1 MLTILNEPF
10 NVNDLIF
17 IFLQLLK
24 FKMKKAKNSF
34 LLIVLVFM
42 AISCKPKENMVYM
55 ENQKSNIDN
64 EVRQA
69 VFEGTHLQTGDLLDI
84 KVAAFDDNAVRPFN
98 LNTMTQ
104 AGNSTEILP
113 NQTVQNG
120 PAGYL
125 VSNEGYII
133 FPVLGKLYV
142 QNMTLSQLREDLEK
156 RLLEYL
162 TDPLVSVRQLNFNIT
177 VLGEVKKPGQYT
189 SASDKV
195 TLLQALG
202 MAGDMTDYGDR
213 TKVKLVRHEN
223 GADNTYVI
231 DFTEKNITSSPYYY
245 MQQNDVLYV
254 EPDANKKII
263 AGTNPNR
270 TLIFSIIGSAVAI
283 VSILI
288 STIK

>member
-1 MLTILNEPF
+1 M
-10 NVNDLIF
+10 
-17 IFLQLLK
+17 
-24 FKMKKAKNSF
+24 F
-34 LLIVLVFM
+34 LL

-55 ENQKSNIDN
+55 ENQNSNIDQ
-64 EVRQA
+64 EVKQA
-69 VFEGTHLQTGDLLDI
+69 VFQGTHLQSGDLLDI
-84 KVAAFDDNAVRPFN
+84 KVTAFDDNAVRPFN

-104 AGNSTEILP
+104 AGNSTEFIP
-113 NQTVQNG
+113 NQNVQTG
-120 PAGYL
+120 PVGYL
-125 VSNEGYII
+125 VSNEGYIL
-133 FPVLGKLYV
+133 FPVLGKIFV
-142 QNMTLSQLREDLEK
+142 QNLTMSQLREDLET

-162 TDPLVSVRQLNFNIT
+162 TDPLVSIRQLNFNIT

-202 MAGDMTDYGDR
+202 MAGDMTDNGDR

-223 GADNTYVI
+223 GSDQTYVI

-263 AGTNPNR
+263 ANVNPNR
-270 TLIFSIIGSAVAI
+270 TLVFSIIGSAIALL
-283 VSILI
+283 SLI
-288 STIK
+288 IRF

>member
-1 MLTILNEPF
+1 
-10 NVNDLIF
+10 
-17 IFLQLLK
+17 
-24 FKMKKAKNSF
+24 
-34 LLIVLVFM
+34 
-42 AISCKPKENMVYM
+42 MVYM
-55 ENQKSNIDN
+55 ENQTSNIDQ
-64 EVRQA
+64 EVKQA
-69 VFEGTHLQTGDLLDI
+69 VFQGTHLQSGDLLDI

-104 AGNSTEILP
+104 AGNSNEFIP
-113 NQTVQNG
+113 NQNVQTG
-120 PAGYL
+120 PVGYL
-125 VSNEGYII
+125 VSNEGYIV
-133 FPVLGKLYV
+133 FPVLGKIFV
-142 QNMTLSQLREDLEK
+142 QNLTMSQLREDLEN

-162 TDPLVSVRQLNFNIT
+162 TDPLVSIRQLNFNIT

-202 MAGDMTDYGDR
+202 MAGDMTDNGDR

-223 GADNTYVI
+223 GSDQTYVI

-263 AGTNPNR
+263 ANVNPNR
-270 TLIFSIIGSAVAI
+270 TLVFSIVGSAIALL
-283 VSILI
+283 SLI
-288 STIK
+288 IRF